1 MQDLLKKPMLLST
14 LTILASVVTCIR
26 NAKIM
31 LSSPQAFE
39 ICSASTVMLA
49 IQTQLHNLHSVGMR
63 ATPLEQCL
71 QSAQIIK
78 FHHGKD
84 RA

>member
-14 LTILASVVTCIR
+14 PTILASVVTCKEMPR
-26 NAKIM
+26 
-31 LSSPQAFE
+31 LSPQAFE

-49 IQTQLHNLHSVGMR
+49 IQRQLHNLHSVGMK

-78 FHHGKD
+78 FHHAKE